1 MTPSFLTVIA
11 CGGEGRR
18 FGGPKWDAELGGT
31 SLIEHVITKAQAYG
45 APIALAVRE
54 GTEPGAAGVP
64 LLVDDSKDIGP
75 VSALLSGFRHA
86 RDQGREAV
94 LLLACDQPFL
104 PETLPQRLLAALGDA
119 GVAAPRTNDHDQL
132 MAAMWRVDLP
142 SLEDYVAGGGRS
154 LWRYAEMRGLVRV
167 EWDTKPSRDPFA
179 DIDDRAALEAA
190 EERWRAERG

>member
-1 MTPSFLTVIA
+1 MTPTFLTVIA

-18 FGGPKWDAELGGT
+18 FGGPKWNAELGGS
-31 SLIEHVITKAQAYG
+31 SLIAHVMTKAQVYG

-54 GTEPGAAGVP
+54 GMDPGAEDVP
-64 LLVDDSKDIGP
+64 LLVDDSRDIGP

-86 RDQGREAV
+86 REHGRAAV

-104 PETLPQRLLAALGDA
+104 PDDLAKRLLSTLGDA
-119 GVAAPRTNDHDQL
+119 GVAAPRAGDHDQL

-142 SLEDYVAGGGRS
+142 SLEDYVASGGRS

-167 EWDTKPSRDPFA
+167 EWDAKPLEDPFA
-179 DIDDRAALEAA
+179 DIDDRASLEAA
-190 EERWRAERG
+190 EERWRAEHQ